1 MKLIKLILSGKE
13 KTKMNQKEIKQIIKD
28 WKLSQKIID
37 LTDKGLIE
45 LATKII
51 EYEVKKRHE
60 NS

>member
-1 MKLIKLILSGKE
+1 
-13 KTKMNQKEIKQIIKD
+13 MNKKEIIEIIKN
-28 WKLSQKIID
+28 WKINQKIID

-60 NS
+60 KS